1 MSVVDDGQI
10 SMKSTDG
17 AVATAARTEIKH
29 VESEETITIR
39 RPTNHNEI
47 SLMENDWLR
56 IKDKINSISL
66 RKRFDVSAIIVG
78 AIIPYT
84 IDIVADYCNQKTPN
98 YFPLVI
104 CVVLFIVTR
113 ALAKYIPWI
122 GDDNTTENKVHLEDL
137 KKTVIQAEAVS
148 QTKDNSK

>member
-29 VESEETITIR
+29 VEREEKITIR

-66 RKRFDVSAIIVG
+66 RKKRYPKCF
-78 AIIPYT
+78 
-84 IDIVADYCNQKTPN
+84 
-98 YFPLVI
+98 
-104 CVVLFIVTR
+104 
-113 ALAKYIPWI
+113 
-122 GDDNTTENKVHLEDL
+122 
-137 KKTVIQAEAVS
+137 
-148 QTKDNSK
+148 